1 MLAEHQRKLQEEEQ
15 RRREEEERK
24 ERERKERE
32 ERKRKEREERE
43 RREREEKERV
53 EREERERRE
62 REEKKREE
70 RERREREEREREAE
84 ERMERE
90 ERERRQREEVER
102 KEKEESERKAYEQ
115 KERGGTLRQEDERRV
130 EEITGPGK
138 GKRDSIE
145 LLDSEISDVLFQ
157 FDKIVGAL
165 EKETDSLRAT
175 PTEFLTLSQ
184 VTMQADSTIQT
195 GVDQSAENI
204 RSENDQS
211 NQSIECQAGQS
222 HEVVND
228 LEEPMK
234 AASKDEVEKDVG
246 QAENRPEPL
255 DTALSSKSPTER
267 SSSEE
272 QILSPKIS
280 VKELQQQFLLP
291 SVPTK
296 RTSISPEGELP
307 ASSVNVRT
315 LIAQMQTTNPP
326 PSPPPSPVS
335 TRPRYESMNVIR
347 RRPPSPTVHQR
358 ISALTQGFED
368 LGEKRQSKTY
378 APPPVRRR
386 IQSPFLQ
393 SKKEKEGNIP
403 VKGAMAKESTT
414 SAKQNHVFNHVTAQS
429 DRVPAQEDHMSAQD
443 DHMIPLE
450 DHVTVKNH
458 VTAKDDH
465 VTPKDEHVTP
475 VEDHVTPRED
485 HVTPREDHVTPVED
499 HVTPREDHVTP
510 VEDHVAP
517 VEDHVTPVEDHVTPV
532 EDHVTPV
539 EDHVTPVEDHVTSKD
554 NVVIKE
560 DDLTT
565 KEEDATPNLTPK
577 VDPVAY
583 HMVPTEGQVTSNEGH
598 MTIDERTSKSESS
611 IIQMTN
617 GSLPEVANVTLQ
629 PPREARTQNET
640 AEVVTSE
647 NEFIST
653 DVFSE
658 QSSPPAANEGPLSL
672 SPPIVVSPPPAHVVE
687 TTPPLTDEPRK
698 KEISLTDLKPPET
711 KDVRRQR
718 SASES
723 TKSTRVY
730 AMGVPYRSAAVRS
743 RECLQ
748 SQLSAENEERGTGDS
763 VVRIECVHAVDAD
776 LHIKKCQMVEKLSV
790 IDF

>member
-1 MLAEHQRKLQEEEQ
+1 MLAEHQRKRQEEEQ

-62 REEKKREE
+62 REE
-70 RERREREEREREAE
+70 REREEKE
-84 ERMERE
+84 MIERE

-102 KEKEESERKAYEQ
+102 KRKEESERKANEQ
-115 KERGGTLRQEDERRV
+115 KERGETLRQDEEMRV
-130 EEITGPGK
+130 EEVA

-165 EKETDSLRAT
+165 EKETDSQRAT
-175 PTEFLTLSQ
+175 PTEFLPLSQ
-184 VTMQADSTIQT
+184 VTMHADSTIQT
-195 GVDQSAENI
+195 GVDQSVENI
-204 RSENDQS
+204 KSENDQS
-211 NQSIECQAGQS
+211 NQHIECQAGRSQ
-222 HEVVND
+222 EVVND

-234 AASKDEVEKDVG
+234 ADVG
-246 QAENRPEPL
+246 QAKNRPEPL
-255 DTALSSKSPTER
+255 DSALSCKSPTER

-296 RTSISPEGELP
+296 RTSISPEAELP
-307 ASSVNVRT
+307 SSSVNVRT
-315 LIAQMQTTNPP
+315 LIAQMQTTKPP
-326 PSPPPSPVS
+326 PQSPPPSPVS
-335 TRPRYESMNVIR
+335 TRPRFESTNVIR

-358 ISALTQGFED
+358 ISALTQGFEE
-368 LGEKRQSKTY
+368 LGDKRQSKTY

-393 SKKEKEGNIP
+393 LKKEKEGNLP

-414 SAKQNHVFNHVTAQS
+414 NSKQNHVFNHVTAQS
-429 DRVPAQEDHMSAQD
+429 DPLPAQEDHISAQD

-450 DHVTVKNH
+450 DHVTVKNS
-458 VTAKDDH
+458 VTPREDH
-465 VTPKDEHVTP
+465 VTPKEDPVTP
-475 VEDHVTPRED
+475 VEDHVTPVEY
-485 HVTPREDHVTPVED
+485 PVTPV
-499 HVTPREDHVTP
+499 
-510 VEDHVAP
+510 
-517 VEDHVTPVEDHVTPV
+517 DHVTPVEDHVTPV

-539 EDHVTPVEDHVTSKD
+539 EEHVTPVDHVTPVEDHVTLKD
-554 NVVIKE
+554 NVVITE

-565 KEEDATPNLTPK
+565 KKDTTPNLTHK
-577 VDPVAY
+577 VDPVTSTGDDIA
-583 HMVPTEGQVTSNEGH
+583 PKDGQVTSNERH
-598 MTIDERTSKSESS
+598 MAIDERTSKSESS
-611 IIQMTN
+611 TVQMTN
-617 GSLPEVANVTLQ
+617 GTLPEVANVSLQ
-629 PPREARTQNET
+629 PPKEARTQNET
-640 AEVVTSE
+640 AGVVTSE
-647 NEFIST
+647 KESEESE
-653 DVFSE
+653 VFSE
-658 QSSPPAANEGPLSL
+658 QGSPPAANEGPLPQ

-687 TTPPLTDEPRK
+687 TTPPLTDEPQK
-698 KEISLTDLKPPET
+698 KDISVFDLKLPET
-711 KDVRRQR
+711 KDVHRQR

-730 AMGVPYRSAAVRS
+730 AMGVPYRSAAMRS

-748 SQLSAENEERGTGDS
+748 NQLSAENEEHSTGDS
-763 VVRIECVHAVDAD
+763 VVRKECVQCST
-776 LHIKKCQMVEKLSV
+776 L
-790 IDF
+790 

>member
-1 MLAEHQRKLQEEEQ
+1 MHAERQRKLQEEEQ

-62 REEKKREE
+62 REE
-70 RERREREEREREAE
+70 REREAK
-84 ERMERE
+84 ERIERE

-115 KERGGTLRQEDERRV
+115 KERGETLRPEEERKV
-130 EEITGPGK
+130 EEIAGPGK
-138 GKRDSIE
+138 GKRDSFE

-165 EKETDSLRAT
+165 EKETDSQRAT
-175 PTEFLTLSQ
+175 PTEFLPLSQ
-184 VTMQADSTIQT
+184 VTMHADSTIQT
-195 GVDQSAENI
+195 GVDHSVENI
-204 RSENDQS
+204 RSKNDQS
-211 NQSIECQAGQS
+211 NQHIECQADRS

-228 LEEPMK
+228 IEEPMK
-234 AASKDEVEKDVG
+234 ADVG
-246 QAENRPEPL
+246 QAKNRPEPL
-255 DTALSSKSPTER
+255 DSALSSKSPTER

-315 LIAQMQTTNPP
+315 LIAQMQTAKPP
-326 PSPPPSPVS
+326 SQSPPPSPVS
-335 TRPRYESMNVIR
+335 TRPGCESMNVIR

-358 ISALTQGFED
+358 ISALTQGFEE
-368 LGEKRQSKTY
+368 LGDKRQPKTY

-393 SKKEKEGNIP
+393 SKKEKEGNLP
-403 VKGAMAKESTT
+403 VKGAMGKETST
-414 SAKQNHVFNHVTAQS
+414 SSKQNHVFNHVTAQS
-429 DRVPAQEDHMSAQD
+429 DHVPAQEDHISAQD
-443 DHMIPLE
+443 DHIIPLE
-450 DHVTVKNH
+450 DHVTVKNR
-458 VTAKDDH
+458 VTPREDH
-465 VTPKDEHVTP
+465 VTPKDPVTP
-475 VEDHVTPRED
+475 VEDHVTPRENHVTPRQD
-485 HVTPREDHVTPVED
+485 HVTPIED
-499 HVTPREDHVTP
+499 HVTPREDHVAPVEDHVAP

-532 EDHVTPV
+532 EDHVAPV
-539 EDHVTPVEDHVTSKD
+539 EDHVTLKD
-554 NVVIKE
+554 NVVIKQ

-565 KEEDATPNLTPK
+565 KKEDDATPNFTPK
-577 VDPVAY
+577 VDPVTSTGDHIA
-583 HMVPTEGQVTSNEGH
+583 PTEGQVTSNEGH
-598 MTIDERTSKSESS
+598 MAIEDRTSKSESS
-611 IIQMTN
+611 IVQMTN
-617 GSLPEVANVTLQ
+617 GSLPEVANVSLQ
-629 PPREARTQNET
+629 PPKEARTQNET
-640 AEVVTSE
+640 EEVVTSE
-647 NEFIST
+647 KESE
-653 DVFSE
+653 VFSE
-658 QSSPPAANEGPLSL
+658 QSSPPAANEGPLPL

-687 TTPPLTDEPRK
+687 TTPPLTDEPQK
-698 KEISLTDLKPPET
+698 KALSVVDLKAPET

-743 RECLQ
+743 RE
-748 SQLSAENEERGTGDS
+748 LSAETKEGSTGDS
-763 VVRIECVHAVDAD
+763 VVRIEWC
-776 LHIKKCQMVEKLSV
+776 ICKPSCEKM
-790 IDF
+790 